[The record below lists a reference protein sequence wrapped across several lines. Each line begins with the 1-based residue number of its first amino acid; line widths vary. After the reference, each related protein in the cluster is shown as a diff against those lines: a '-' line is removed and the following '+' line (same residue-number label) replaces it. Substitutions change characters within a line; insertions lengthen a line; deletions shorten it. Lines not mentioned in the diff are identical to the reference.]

1 MTFECEILPSPI
13 ETLLKYFY
21 CGYADS
27 KSNIFAYNLAGH
39 ETTANTVAYALVL
52 LAAHPQYQDW
62 VREEIMQVQD
72 TLAGDYN
79 SIFPRLQRCLAV
91 MVSQSFQVAKPPS
104 TDDISMRHSASTAPL
119 CLYLVLLAMKA
130 RS

>member
-1 MTFECEILPSPI
+1 MAFKSEILPSPT
-13 ETLLKYFY
+13 ETLLKYFC

-62 VREEIMQVQD
+62 VREEIMQVQNI
-72 TLAGDYN
+72 LAGDYN
-79 SIFPRLQRCLAV
+79 SSFPRLQRCLAV
-91 MVSQSFQVAKPPS
+91 MVSQSSQVAKPPG
-104 TDDISMRHSASTAPL
+104 TDGISMRHSASTGPL
-119 CLYLVLLAMKA
+119 FLYLVLLATKA
-130 RS
+130 KS